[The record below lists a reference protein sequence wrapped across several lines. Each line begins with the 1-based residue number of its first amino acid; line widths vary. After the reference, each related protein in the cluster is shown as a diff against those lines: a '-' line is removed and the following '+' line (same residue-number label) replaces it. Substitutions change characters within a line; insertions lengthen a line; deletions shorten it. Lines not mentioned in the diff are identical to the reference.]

1 MCAGGI
7 SLNCFWKEWKCF
19 VGRVCNPPERATYN
33 IIMNQKRIILD
44 TDPGIDDSLAI
55 LLALASPEIT
65 LEGISTIHGNAST
78 EQVTANAL
86 SVLELAKAEHI
97 PVYRGCDLPLVR
109 PSLLAAE
116 THGADGI
123 GYAKLPETQTKPRAG
138 KGSDF
143 LIEKIMSAPGEIS
156 LVCIGP
162 LTNVALAIRQEPRIV
177 ENVKEVFIMGGALRH
192 EGNTT
197 PLAEF
202 NTYVDPHAAHIV
214 FHSGMPI
221 TLTPLD
227 VTYQCIFLK
236 DDLNRLLKI
245 NSPITKF
252 IADAT
257 RFYMEFHDE
266 YQKIDGCVINDPMTL
281 ALTFMPEICD
291 YQNLYVDVDIS
302 SGVGLGNTFA
312 DFYNYS
318 KKAPNMKVALGVR
331 PRVFM
336 ELFLERMERLAR

>member
-1 MCAGGI
+1 M
-7 SLNCFWKEWKCF
+7 
-19 VGRVCNPPERATYN
+19 T
-33 IIMNQKRIILD
+33 KRIILD

-55 LLALASPEIT
+55 LLALASPEIS
-65 LEGISTIHGNAST
+65 LEGLSVVHGNSSIAQGT
-78 EQVTANAL
+78 VNAL
-86 SVLELAKAEHI
+86 SVLELAKASHI
-97 PVYRGCDLPLVR
+97 PVYRGCELPLVQ
-109 PSLLAAE
+109 PSLLAPE
-116 THGADGI
+116 THGDQGI
-123 GYAKLPETQTKPRAG
+123 GYAKLPAPQTKPQVQ

-143 LIEKIMSAPGEIS
+143 LIEKIMSTPGEIT

-177 ENVKEVFIMGGALRH
+177 ENVKEVFIMGGAIRH

-227 VTYQCIFLK
+227 VTYQCIFMK
-236 DDLNRLLKI
+236 ADLNRLLKI
-245 NSPITKF
+245 NSPVTKF
-252 IADAT
+252 ISDAT

-266 YQKIDGCVINDPMTL
+266 YQKTDGCVINDPMTL

-291 YQNLYVDVDIS
+291 YQELYVDVDL
-302 SGVGLGNTFA
+302 SGGVSMGNTFA
-312 DFYNYS
+312 DFYKMTKNP
-318 KKAPNMKVALGVR
+318 ANMKVALGVK
-331 PRVFM
+331 PRDFM
-336 ELFLERMERLAR
+336 EMFLERMEKLAKTLS

>member
-1 MCAGGI
+1 
-7 SLNCFWKEWKCF
+7 
-19 VGRVCNPPERATYN
+19 
-33 IIMNQKRIILD
+33 MNQKHIILD

-55 LLALASPEIT
+55 LLALASPELV
-65 LEGISTIHGNAST
+65 LEGISTIHGNASAA
-78 EQVTANAL
+78 QVTSNAL
-86 SVLELAKAEHI
+86 SVLELAKASHI
-97 PVYRGCDLPLVR
+97 PVYKGCELPLVQ
-109 PSLLAAE
+109 PSLLAPE
-116 THGADGI
+116 THGQQGI
-123 GYAKLPETQTKPRAG
+123 GYAKLPAPQTKPQVQ

-143 LIEKIMSAPGEIS
+143 LIQKIMSTPGEIT

-162 LTNVALAIRQEPRIV
+162 LTNLALAIRQEPRIV
-177 ENVKEVFIMGGALRH
+177 ENVKEVFIMGGAIRH

-227 VTYQCIFLK
+227 VTYQCIFTK

-245 NSPITKF
+245 SSPITKF
-252 IADAT
+252 IADST
-257 RFYMEFHDE
+257 RFYMEYHDE

-291 YQNLYVDVDIS
+291 YQELYVDVDL
-302 SGVGLGNTFA
+302 SGGVSMGNTFA
-312 DFYNYS
+312 DFYKMT
-318 KKAPNMKVALGVR
+318 KKPANMKVALGVK
-331 PRVFM
+331 PRDFM
-336 ELFLERMERLAR
+336 EMFLERMGELAKTLT